1 MDKKT
6 AGLAIGAGLGAGL
19 AWYFL
24 NQSRGPVFLDIVL
37 EPRPGGG
44 PRVAQKPRFAELHL
58 DQKIT
63 WRVTNNTDQDVR
75 VALER
80 WRDQQQNGSSVAAAA
95 ISEDDPGDPQAGL
108 WRKVKARR
116 TASIK
121 GRGRLT
127 KNPLLGEFVYYDV
140 FLDDEKGADPIV
152 KLVL

>member
-6 AGLAIGAGLGAGL
+6 AGLALGAGLGAGL

-44 PRVAQKPRFAELHL
+44 CRVAQKPRFAELHL
-58 DQKIT
+58 NQKIT
-63 WRVTNNTDQDVR
+63 WRVTNHSDLDVR

-80 WRDQQQNGSSVAAAA
+80 WRDQQQNGNSVAPAA
-95 ISEDDPGDPQAGL
+95 ISEDEPGDPQPGL
-108 WRKVKARR
+108 WRKVKPHQ

-121 GRGRLT
+121 GRARLT
-127 KNPLLGEFVYYDV
+127 GNLLGEFVYYDV
-140 FLDDEKGADPIV
+140 YLDDEKGADPIV